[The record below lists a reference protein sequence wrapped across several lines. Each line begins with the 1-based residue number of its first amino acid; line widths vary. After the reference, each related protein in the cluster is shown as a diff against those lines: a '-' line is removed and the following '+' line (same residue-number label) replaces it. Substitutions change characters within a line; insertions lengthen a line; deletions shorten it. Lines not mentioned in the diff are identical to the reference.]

1 MSDEKVTFE
10 SVLYDQTLN
19 SERLRLAVVAAFAAL
34 AYLFFMVL
42 YAIAPKVLESL
53 FLNQFSPVWASV
65 LAAAIILAEMVFR
78 RLVLL
83 VQRSGRR
90 PFRPVPYLSALVEIS
105 IPTALI
111 YFLSFIFG
119 PAYALVT
126 PPVLLYGV
134 FIVLSA
140 LRLSYRLC
148 FFTGLIA
155 GVEYI
160 AISSYLLA
168 AYSGSQASPILTSVG
183 THVSKGLIFVAMGGM
198 AGLLTIQ
205 IRRGIRRSYES
216 MEDRNRVVG
225 VFGQHVSP
233 EVVAT
238 LLTTDIE
245 LGGRMQAVCLMFLD
259 IRNFTAHSEKSNPI
273 EVVRFLNSLFDFM
286 VESVNR
292 HGGIINKFLG
302 DGFMAVFGAPIED
315 GEKSQHAVEASL
327 EILDQ
332 LAQFNLGRE
341 EDPVRIGIGLH
352 SGEAV
357 TGNVGSLNR
366 REYTIIGDVV
376 NVASRIEQLNKSYG
390 SSLLLSESVV
400 QELDS
405 APEAELVGP
414 VRVKGHEAPVV
425 IYRMA

>member
-19 SERLRLAVVAAFAAL
+19 GERLRLAVVSAFAGI
-34 AYLFFMVL
+34 AYLFFMLL
-42 YAIAPKVLESL
+42 YAVAPKVLESL
-53 FLNQFSPVWASV
+53 FLDKFSPLWASV
-65 LAAAIILAEMVFR
+65 LAAAIVAGELVFR
-78 RLVLL
+78 RLILL

-90 PFRPVPYLSALVEIS
+90 PFRPVPYFSALVEIS
-105 IPTALI
+105 IPTVI
-111 YFLSFIFG
+111 VVFLSTIFG

-134 FIVLSA
+134 FIILSA

-148 FFTGLIA
+148 FFTGLVA
-155 GVEYI
+155 GIEYI
-160 AISSYLLA
+160 AVSAYLL
-168 AYSGSQASPILTSVG
+168 SGYAGGQVSPILTSVG
-183 THVSKGLIFVAMGGM
+183 SHVAKGLIFVAMGGM

-216 MEDRNRVVG
+216 MEERNRVVG

-233 EVVAT
+233 EVVDA

-245 LGGRMQAVCLMFLD
+245 LGGRLQPVCLMFLD
-259 IRNFTAHSEKSNPI
+259 IRNFTAHSEKSDPI
-273 EVVRFLNSLFDFM
+273 EVVRFLNALFDFM

-302 DGFMAVFGAPIED
+302 DGFMAVFGAPIAD
-315 GEKSQHAVEASL
+315 DRKSQNALDASL
-327 EILDQ
+327 DILDR
-332 LAQFNLGRE
+332 LVRFNVGRE
-341 EDPVRIGIGLH
+341 QDPVRIGIGLH

-400 QELDS
+400 RELDS
-405 APEAELVGP
+405 PDGAELVGP
-414 VRVKGHEAPVV
+414 VGVKGHEAPVV
-425 IYRMA
+425 IFRMA